1 MEISHRKILLTGLLL
16 ALGVLQMSSQVQS
29 PGSAKTVTKDKKA
42 HAANSTKVHAQPKPV
57 PQTIQVGNTE
67 MALTDIVP
75 STEAAQDR
83 LQQVL
88 GRTKDPTLRN
98 LQQALEA
105 LSNRVARSKDETL
118 YLVRNARSNDQ
129 IAEARTPAQRD
140 RQQLENLS
148 SAVQSYVQLLT
159 EEQRQVSTI
168 EQKWSLPSQSASQ
181 GAVLPEGLLDRIQ
194 QVRETAS
201 EADAAV
207 RSTLE
212 SLVQLQVQISEE
224 RKVLDDLLQQIDASE
239 KRLRQSVF
247 ALDSPPL
254 WSALRGSSYA
264 SLKGQARVT
273 LIAARSRTTTFYL
286 AYHNGL
292 LAYFAFFLVLTAIF
306 HRLRRD
312 LERQAIRQ
320 KLESPRIFQRPFS
333 LAAFTLLFLFGVFFS
348 AAPPEVLR
356 ISRLLLILPSIRIAL
371 AVFDSEIQ
379 IPVTALGVFYALD
392 VMTGHVAAGT
402 LLRRLL
408 VLFLAVSS
416 LMGVAWLLR
425 TASSVQQLFARKHW
439 TTAGLFARFALISLA
454 ASAVS
459 NLVGTVWLADVLM
472 HGAVRSIY
480 SAMVVYLMYVVAS
493 GLIVLLTVSRF
504 GQVFRMVRLH
514 RELVL
519 NRVHTVLK
527 LASWIAWFAS
537 VLISY
542 DAMQP
547 MLAGFRD
554 ALTRKWTIG
563 ATSFS
568 VGDIVLFFL
577 ILTVASSIA
586 RVIRFFL
593 EEEILPRTTL
603 SSGVAQSSSRLAYYT
618 LVLIGVFL
626 ALAAAGLN
634 LSRFTVLTGA
644 FGVGLGFGLQNL
656 VGNFVS
662 GIIISLERPMQL
674 GDVIGFGNLQGKVTH
689 IGFRST
695 TVKSED
701 GAEVMVPNSDLVTK
715 AFVKWSLTHQQ
726 RRGELR
732 VGVAYGTDPARV
744 IAILGA
750 ITGSHPAVLKSPATL
765 ITFERFG
772 ENALEFY
779 VRFWTWV
786 DQLESVRS
794 ELNVR
799 VAEQLAKNEIVVPLP
814 QRDVHLHMAK
824 TTADAVATENAKH

>member
-1 MEISHRKILLTGLLL
+1 
-16 ALGVLQMSSQVQS
+16 
-29 PGSAKTVTKDKKA
+29 
-42 HAANSTKVHAQPKPV
+42 
-57 PQTIQVGNTE
+57 

-75 STEAAQDR
+75 STEAALDR
-83 LQQVL
+83 LQQGL
-88 GRTKDPTLRN
+88 RRTNDPTLRN
-98 LQQALEA
+98 LQQSLDALC
-105 LSNRVARSKDETL
+105 NRAARSKDETL

-129 IAEARTPAQRD
+129 IAEARTPSERD
-140 RQQLENLS
+140 RQQLESLN

-159 EEQRQVSTI
+159 EEQRQVSAI
-168 EQKWSLPSQSASQ
+168 EQNWALAGQSASQ
-181 GAVLPEGLLDRIQ
+181 AVALPEGLLDRIQ

-224 RKVLDDLLQQIDASE
+224 REVLGDLLQQIDAAE
-239 KRLRQSVF
+239 RRLHRSVF
-247 ALDSPPL
+247 VLDSPPL

-264 SLKGQARVT
+264 SLKEQARVT
-273 LIAARSRTTTFYL
+273 LIAVRSRTMAFYL
-286 AYHNGL
+286 AYRNGL
-292 LAYFAFFLVLTAIF
+292 LAYFVLFLVLTAVF
-306 HRLRRD
+306 CRLRLD
-312 LERQAIRQ
+312 LERQAIEQR
-320 KLESPRIFQRPFS
+320 LESPRIFQRPFS
-333 LAAFTLLFLFGVFFS
+333 LAAFAVLFLFRIFFPG
-348 AAPPEVLR
+348 APPEVLR
-356 ISRLLLILPSIRIAL
+356 ISRLFLVFPSTRIAL
-371 AVFDSEIQ
+371 AVFENELH
-379 IPVTALGVFYALD
+379 IPVIGLGMFYALD
-392 VMTGHVAAGT
+392 VATGHVAAGT

-425 TASSVQQLFARKHW
+425 SASSVQQLLTRRRW
-439 TTAGLFARFALISLA
+439 TTVGLFARFALTSLA
-454 ASAVS
+454 ASAIS
-459 NLVGTVWLADVLM
+459 NLLGSVWLADVLM

-480 SAMVVYLMYVVAS
+480 SAMVVYLMYVVAT
-493 GLIVLLTVSRF
+493 GLIVLLTSTRF

-519 NRVHTVLK
+519 NRIDTVLK
-527 LASWIAWFAS
+527 LAGWIAWCAS
-537 VLISY
+537 VLLSY
-542 DAMQP
+542 EIMQP
-547 MLAGFRD
+547 MLAGFRNV
-554 ALTRKWTIG
+554 LSQKWSIG

-568 VGDIVLFFL
+568 LGDIALFFVVL
-577 ILTVASSIA
+577 IVASSIA

-593 EEEILPRTTL
+593 EEEVLPRTTL

-618 LVLIGVFL
+618 FVLIGVFL

-662 GIIISLERPMQL
+662 GIIISLERPMQV
-674 GDVIGFGNLQGKVTH
+674 GDAIGFGNLQGAVTT

-695 TVKSED
+695 TVKTDD
-701 GAEVMVPNSDLVTK
+701 GAEVIVPNSDLVTK

-744 IAILGA
+744 IEILAA
-750 ITGSHPAVLKSPATL
+750 ITGSHPAVLKNPGPVIS
-765 ITFERFG
+765 FERFG
-772 ENALEFY
+772 ENALEFC
-779 VRFWTWV
+779 VRFWTRV

-794 ELNVR
+794 DLNVR

-814 QRDVHLHMAK
+814 QRDVHVHMAK
-824 TTADAVATENAKH
+824 ATAEAVGTEDAKH